1 MVTIK
6 NRRNGA
12 QSEMTKKEWEELQAN
27 PNYNGMFVEVK
38 PKTVDEPE
46 EVKQLNKR
54 KAAKKPEAAEPAVT
68 EQPEQTE
75 QSETVNADNGK

>member
-1 MVTIK
+1 MVTI
-6 NRRNGA
+6 RNKRNNA

-38 PKTVDEPE
+38 PIAVAEPE

-54 KAAKKPEAAEPAVT
+54 KAAKPEATEPAVT